1 MEAASA
7 VATKR
12 SPQHFA
18 LRGSPSVAGGRPGGS
33 ECNNQQRCGSV
44 ASPSRRSRGVQRGPP
59 VEERDGRGRRLPADL
74 RGTAGLSPPRGDAA
88 EDASQIVLPEAGSE
102 RDQLSELLADP
113 ALLGPVGVLG
123 ATIGLP
129 RPEDGPDGGNT
140 ESEEEDGGGGAP
152 PVDFII
158 KASSATAQPQFPQV
172 PAGEV
177 LADSAAPPLPAE
189 EVEDR
194 GPIDW
199 DLVQVEPHAA
209 ESREENLELTLRAIL
224 GHIAGDDGNSVADDD
239 NEDEGSVVAEA
250 FLNEPSSA
258 APATENAGA
267 ETSPEPLDR
276 VDPDPELGSPGAPPS
291 DGPLRRM
298 DEILQQAE
306 LISESFTEADG
317 EEEAAALLGEAE
329 ALEREGGELLRRAE
343 AAAGLLEEPEL
354 AEAAEE
360 AGAAAELDDEKQL
373 ENDLAEAEG
382 SKLIEDELRLSSTDE
397 ETESERG
404 NLARQPDERLPHG
417 PQDTP
422 VHRPGPVFDL

>member
-7 VATKR
+7 VATHPR
-12 SPQHFA
+12 WRAAGLEDQNATTNNGAARWRLP
-18 LRGSPSVAGGRPGGS
+18 RGGAAAF
-33 ECNNQQRCGSV
+33 N
-44 ASPSRRSRGVQRGPP
+44 GPP
-59 VEERDGRGRRLPADL
+59 PGEERDGRGRRLPADL
-74 RGTAGLSPPRGDAA
+74 RGTAGLSPPGGDAA

-360 AGAAAELDDEKQL
+360 AGAAAELDDEKHL